1 MIKREIDQSVLE
13 LIQGNVVNQE
23 TEAIVNAA
31 NTRLAPGGGVS
42 GAIHNSAGPGL
53 WEECKKLGGCET
65 GEAKLTSGHNLKAQ
79 YVIHTVGPVYSG
91 SEKDAK
97 HLKNSYLNS
106 LKLAKKH
113 GIKSMSFPSISTG
126 IFGYPVDEASRI
138 ALKTVVDYLK
148 THKEITLVRFV
159 LFGRQDFLVYEK
171 SLKEIEGVS

>member
-31 NTRLAPGGGVS
+31 NTKLAPGGGVS

-65 GEAKLTSGHNLKAQ
+65 GEAKITSGHNLKAQ

-91 SEKDAK
+91 SEKDMEN
-97 HLKNSYLNS
+97 LQNCYLNS

-113 GIKSMSFPSISTG
+113 GIESISFPSISTG

-138 ALKTVVDYLK
+138 ALKTVVDYLE
-148 THKEITLVRFV
+148 TRKEITLVRFV
-159 LFGRQDFLVYEK
+159 LFSRQDFLVYEK
-171 SLKEIEGVS
+171 SLKEIEGVD